1 MSLLVTLLVFI
12 AVVAVVTLVG
22 MRLYVRPKEAMERVA
37 GGIDQTEHMPAHPSL
52 AIYELIKRLGNFI
65 PQSPKDVTVMQ
76 RRLIRAGIRNENAL
90 KILYGA
96 KFVCGVSFPLLMG
109 LGGSTSSMEPS
120 NKIFGVL
127 GAAAAGFFLPN
138 EYVRRMASKR
148 QKEIARGLANALDL
162 LVVCVESGL
171 GLDQAILQVS
181 KELEHAHPE
190 ISEEFG
196 FVNLELKAGKRRVDA
211 LRNLAERTGVDD
223 LKKLVAV
230 LIQADRFGT
239 GVAVSLRQ
247 HSDFMRVQAR
257 QIAEE
262 KAAKLGVK
270 LIFPIFFCILP
281 SLFVVTVGPVAVKI
295 MRELVPMMNSIQ
307 YGLKLRTKEAH

>member
-1 MSLLVTLLVFI
+1 MFLLTMLVFLAI
-12 AVVAVVTLVG
+12 AAAGSAAG
-22 MRLYVRPKEAMERVA
+22 MKLYIRPKEAMERVV
-37 GGIDQTEHMPAHPSL
+37 GGVEQSEQAPAHPSL
-52 AIYELIKRLGNFI
+52 AFHELIKKLGNVI

-90 KILYGA
+90 KILYGSKVA
-96 KFVCGVSFPLLMG
+96 LGVMLPVLAGISVANYNTDSGNKFAITLV
-109 LGGSTSSMEPS
+109 
-120 NKIFGVL
+120 
-127 GAAAAGFFLPN
+127 AAAVGFFGPN
-138 EYVRRMASKR
+138 EYVRRMAGRR
-148 QKEIARGLANALDL
+148 QHQIARGLPNALDL

-181 KELEHAHPE
+181 KELDKAHPE

-196 FVNLELKAGKRRVDA
+196 FMTLELKAGKRRVEA

-239 GVAVSLRQ
+239 GISQSLRA
-247 HSDFMRVQAR
+247 HADFMRVQSR
-257 QIAEE
+257 QVAEE

-270 LIFPIFFCILP
+270 LIFPIFFGILP
-281 SLFVVTVGPVAVKI
+281 SLFVVAVGPVVMKI
-295 MRELVPMMNSIQ
+295 MRELIPMMNN
-307 YGLKLRTKEAH
+307 L

>member
-1 MSLLVTLLVFI
+1 MFLLLTLLVFLG
-12 AVVAVVTLVG
+12 VVAVASSVG
-22 MRLYVRPKEAMERVA
+22 MRMYVRPQEALERVTGVIGPESA
-37 GGIDQTEHMPAHPSL
+37 PAHPSL
-52 AIYELIKRLGNFI
+52 AFHDPIKRLGNFV
-65 PQSPKDVTVMQ
+65 PQSPKDVTVMR

-96 KFVCGVSFPLLMG
+96 KAVAGVVLPLMVASVVAS
-109 LGGSTSSMEPS
+109 GGMEGG
-120 NKIFGVL
+120 NKVAAILAAVGV
-127 GAAAAGFFLPN
+127 GFFGPN
-138 EYVRRMASKR
+138 EYVRRLAAKR
-148 QKEIARGLANALDL
+148 QHQIARGLANALDL

-196 FVNLELKAGKRRVDA
+196 FVNLELKAGKRRVEA

-239 GVAVSLRQ
+239 GVAQSLRG

-257 QIAEE
+257 KVAEE

-281 SLFVVTVGPVAVKI
+281 SLFVVTVGPVAMKI
-295 MRELVPMMNSIQ
+295 IRELVPMMNS
-307 YGLKLRTKEAH
+307 L

>member
-1 MSLLVTLLVFI
+1 MPFLLTVLIF
-12 AVVAVVTLVG
+12 VVLAMGLAGVG
-22 MRLYVRPKEAMERVA
+22 MKMYVRPKEAMERVA
-37 GGIDQTEHMPAHPSL
+37 GGSQASDQMPSHPSL
-52 AIYELIKRLGNFI
+52 AIHDLIKRLGNFI

-76 RRLIRAGIRNENAL
+76 RRLIRAGIRTPSAL
-90 KILYGA
+90 KLLYGS
-96 KFVCGVSFPLLMG
+96 KL
-109 LGGSTSSMEPS
+109 
-120 NKIFGVL
+120 VL
-127 GAAAAGFFLPN
+127 GVALPLVTAVSIAGASSDTGNKFAAILAAGAVGFFGPN
-138 EYVRRMASKR
+138 EYVRRLASKR
-148 QKEIARGLANALDL
+148 QKEISRGLANALDL

-196 FVNLELKAGKRRVDA
+196 MVNLELKAGKRRVEA

-239 GVAVSLRQ
+239 GVSQSLRA
-247 HSDFMRVQAR
+247 HADFMRIQAR
-257 QIAEE
+257 QVAEE

-281 SLFVVTVGPVAVKI
+281 SLFVVTVGPVAMKI
-295 MRELVPMMNSIQ
+295 VRELIPMMNNI
-307 YGLKLRTKEAH
+307 

>member
-1 MSLLVTLLVFI
+1 MAL
-12 AVVAVVTLVG
+12 AAGG
-22 MRLYVRPKEAMERVA
+22 MKAYVRPKEAMERVA
-37 GGIDQTEHMPAHPSL
+37 GGTQAADTMPNHPSL
-52 AIYELIKRLGNFI
+52 AMHELIKKLGNII

-76 RRLIRAGIRNENAL
+76 RRLIRAGIKNPNAL
-90 KILYGA
+90 KMLYGSKVVLGIA
-96 KFVCGVSFPLLMG
+96 LPLLTG
-109 LGGSTSSMEPS
+109 VAVAGASSDAG
-120 NKIFGVL
+120 NKF
-127 GAAAAGFFLPN
+127 AAILAAGAAGFFGPN
-138 EYVRRMASKR
+138 EYVRRMSARR
-148 QKEIARGLANALDL
+148 QHEIARGLPNALDL

-181 KELEHAHPE
+181 KELDQAHPE

-196 FVNLELKAGKRRVDA
+196 MVNLELKAGKRRVEA

-239 GVAVSLRQ
+239 GVAVSLRA
-247 HSDFMRVQAR
+247 HADFMRIQTR
-257 QIAEE
+257 QVAEE

-281 SLFVVTVGPVAVKI
+281 SLFVVTVGPVAMKI
-295 MRELVPMMNSIQ
+295 IRELIPMMNNI
-307 YGLKLRTKEAH
+307 